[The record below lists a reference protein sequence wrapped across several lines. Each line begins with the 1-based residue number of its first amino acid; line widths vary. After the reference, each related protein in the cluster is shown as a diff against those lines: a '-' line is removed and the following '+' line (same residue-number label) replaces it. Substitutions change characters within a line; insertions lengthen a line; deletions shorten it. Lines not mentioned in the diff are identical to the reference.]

1 MVDTF
6 TVMGMVLSSMPIGEY
21 DKRIVIYTKEMG
33 KISAF
38 VRGARRANSPY
49 LASTQAMSFGEFTLY
64 RGRNSYT
71 VNSAKISDYF
81 FEKMHDP
88 DVLYTGMYFLELA
101 DYYGKEDLPSPET
114 LALLYLAMK
123 NLSEGKI
130 ERELIRCIFE
140 LKMMVI
146 NGEYPDFF
154 SCKLCGKKEEL
165 VFFDEAKEGVIC
177 SDCYGTVSEQKRLK
191 KSTLYALQYIVSSPI
206 GKLFSFTVNDDILE
220 QLKTIINAY
229 IAKRVD
235 KHFNS
240 LDFL

>member
-38 VRGARRANSPY
+38 VRGARRSNSPY
-49 LASTQAMSFGEFTLY
+49 LASTQAMAFGEFTLY

-71 VNSAKISDYF
+71 VNGAKITDYF
-81 FEKMHDP
+81 FEKMHDI
-88 DVLYTGMYFLELA
+88 DVLYTGMYFLELT
-101 DYYGKEDLPSPET
+101 DYFGKEDLPSPEM
-114 LALLYLAMK
+114 LVLLYLTMK
-123 NLSEGKI
+123 HLAEGKI
-130 ERELIRCIFE
+130 SVELIRSIFE

-154 SCKLCGKKEEL
+154 ACKVCGKKDNL
-165 VFFDEAKEGVIC
+165 DYLDVSKEGVVC
-177 SDCYGTVSEQKRLK
+177 TDCHGTIKEKDRLK
-191 KSTLYALQYIVSSPI
+191 KSTLYALQYIVSSPLN
-206 GKLFSFTVNDDILE
+206 KLFTFTVKDEILE
-220 QLKTIINAY
+220 QLKNITNSLIER
-229 IAKRVD
+229 RVD